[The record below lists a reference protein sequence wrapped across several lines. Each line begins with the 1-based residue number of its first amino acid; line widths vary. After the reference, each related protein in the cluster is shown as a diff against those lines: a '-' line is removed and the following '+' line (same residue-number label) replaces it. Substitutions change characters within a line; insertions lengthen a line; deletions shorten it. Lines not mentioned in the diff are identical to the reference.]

1 MADLYA
7 KENMRNRSEG
17 GYQVGVEDLWRFCEE
32 FRADVVIM
40 YEHIACKAMT
50 GYHGLF
56 EEEGRKHGV
65 HVIWVPHDLM
75 DPRTVSREEMR
86 QSVNQYMRTI
96 LHEEPLDPSLES
108 IDDGEAW

>member
-1 MADLYA
+1 
-7 KENMRNRSEG
+7 
-17 GYQVGVEDLWRFCEE
+17 
-32 FRADVVIM
+32 
-40 YEHIACKAMT
+40 
-50 GYHGLF
+50 
-56 EEEGRKHGV
+56 
-65 HVIWVPHDLM
+65 M